1 MLLNKSYLD
10 KKLRLLRTQIEEM
23 GISNDLRGWSYS
35 TGPVKPARNIP
46 LPVSEL
52 ASRYCPTMRDIYLK
66 RVLRVQPPHNFKAFR
81 GIAYHRVISSTVTE
95 SKRFLYERG
104 IVSGSTFYEAMLV
117 KVPFL
122 IERLMDEVKQRIGGV
137 SEEEYRI
144 VYEGAVM
151 LCKYILIDIAYSINQ
166 TLSRFPR
173 SEVDSLIAEA
183 IPPITEMKVD
193 GSLVGLSRELSV
205 DLYSP
210 SNAVIDV
217 KTGDVRPFHKYAPTG
232 YALAI
237 EADKGFPV
245 DIGITAYLSIEGTG
259 VPSFSVDA
267 FVISDELRRE
277 FLELRDE
284 AQLLVA
290 RAVDPG
296 MPSVCPEYCPFFSY
310 CHGGE

>member
-1 MLLNKSYLD
+1 MFLNRGYLD
-10 KKLRLLRTQIEEM
+10 KKLGLLRAQMNEM
-23 GISNDLRGWSYS
+23 GISTELRGWAYA
-35 TGPVKPARNIP
+35 TPPVKPARNIP

-52 ASRYCPTMRDIYLK
+52 AGRYCPTMRDVYLK

-81 GIAYHRVISSTVTE
+81 GIAYHRVISETITE
-95 SKRFLYERG
+95 CKRFLYERG
-104 IVSGSTFYEAMLV
+104 VVSGSTFYEVMSV

-122 IERLMDEVKQRIGGV
+122 LERLMDEVKRRIGDV
-137 SEEEYRI
+137 SDEEYKI
-144 VYEGAVM
+144 VYEGAAM
-151 LCKYILIDIAYSINQ
+151 LYKYILIDIAYSINQ
-166 TLSRFPR
+166 TLSRFPH
-173 SEVDSLIAEA
+173 SEVDSLVGEA

-193 GSLVGLSRELSV
+193 GSLIGLSRELSV
-205 DLYSP
+205 DLYAP

-217 KTGDVRPFHKYAPTG
+217 KTGDVRPFHRYAPTG

-237 EADKGFPV
+237 EADKGIPI
-245 DIGITAYLSIEGTG
+245 DIGITAYLSIGGTG

-296 MPSVCPEYCPFFSY
+296 MPSVCPENCPYFSH
-310 CHGGE
+310 CHGEE